1 MAKIV
6 NDINVTNLTKQDFLN
21 QTLDTYSSFLNEIPT
36 YVDYLSINIPNSLN
50 EASLH
55 NIEELLGDDSPIK
68 LNKTSNFPIYKFEKL
83 DPQSDVDGNVIIQGS
98 AVVIPN
104 TLKPE
109 IDDLFIVTSS
119 NMTRE
124 LFRIN
129 SVDKERMRGKQFY
142 KISFYLYDLVTP
154 TEVINQV
161 IEEFETVTTFNLDE
175 ISIIKKTTAE
185 QIEELLT
192 IRNLLQNYLSMFH
205 DKRVNLYVY
214 RFETQATFPNTLP
227 NNVTRLIPNHR
238 NTKEY
243 TIYDHRL
250 QYFIQRHKL
259 LARNNPYRNELFF
272 NLLEYNHYSEINYF
286 KKSILY
292 SVENKNINNIFGN
305 GYVLTPF
312 ISGVYNP
319 YEGHYNSDVFE
330 PISYNIPVDENEL
343 IIIDDLV
350 SDIEYLDDLLSLDV
364 VYDDLVGV
372 SRELY
377 KVSDS
382 FIVTIGNFVEYY
394 NDNNDLVIPT
404 VESHYA
410 SILKSYIN
418 NNLTIT
424 SLIEELNSIDFKASF
439 QDYYF
444 IPMMIYIINK
454 TILEENAKNKQ

>member
-6 NDINVTNLTKQDFLN
+6 NDINITNLTKQDFLN

-50 EASLH
+50 ETSLH
-55 NIEELLGDDSPIK
+55 NIEELLGGDSPIK
-68 LNKTSNFPIYKFEKL
+68 LNKTSNFPMYKFEKL
-83 DPQSDVDGNVIIQGS
+83 DPQSDVDGNVIIQGT
-98 AVVIPN
+98 AIVLPN

-161 IEEFETVTTFNLDE
+161 IEEYETVTTFNLDE
-175 ISIIKKTTAE
+175 ISIIKKSVAE

-214 RFETQATFPNTLP
+214 RFESESTFPNTLP
-227 NNVTRLIPNHR
+227 SNVTRLIPDYK
-238 NTKEY
+238 NTREY
-243 TIYDHRL
+243 IIYDHRL

-259 LARNNPYRNELFF
+259 LSRNNPYRNELFF
-272 NLLEYNHYSEINYF
+272 NMLDYNHFSEVNYF
-286 KKSILY
+286 KKSIMY
-292 SVENKNINNIFGN
+292 SIENKTVDNLEKYN
-305 GYVLTPF
+305 GILLEDF

-319 YEGHYNSDVFE
+319 YNNHYSAYVFE
-330 PISYNIPVDENEL
+330 PIAYQVYE
-343 IIIDDLV
+343 DL
-350 SDIEYLDDLLSLDV
+350 DNQKI
-364 VYDDLVGV
+364 
-372 SRELY
+372 
-377 KVSDS
+377 
-382 FIVTIGNFVEYY
+382 TIGNFVWYY
-394 NDNNDLVIPT
+394 KDSNSFEIPNI
-404 VESHYA
+404 ELYYA
-410 SILKSYIN
+410 KILKLYIS

-444 IPMMIYIINK
+444 TPMMIFIINK